1 MRSVPTLIR
10 LPLVLGTSALASQS
24 LAQQP
29 PAASESARP
38 LPVLAE
44 PFKVEASGAPIAVD
58 VGHAAP
64 FVIDFNKDGKKDLVV
79 GQFASGKARVYLNV
93 GTDDQPAFS
102 DFAWL
107 QAGGVDAHV
116 PPS

>member
-1 MRSVPTLIR
+1 MRSVLKLGR
-10 LPLVLGTSALASQS
+10 LSLVLGTSALMSPV

-29 PAASESARP
+29 PAASESSKM

-44 PFKVEASGAPIAVD
+44 PFKVEAAGAPIAVD

-64 FVIDFNKDGKKDLVV
+64 FVIDFNKDGKKDLIV
-79 GQFASGKARVYLNV
+79 GQFAGGKARVYLNV

-102 DFAWL
+102 DFTWL
-107 QAGGVDAHV
+107 AAGGVDAHV